1 MHRGS
6 MLATLSAVA
15 CAGAV
20 AMASPVQA
28 AGASYAQAGQ
38 GMSPNQA
45 AQPAPNQAAPP
56 AVTHPDLSDS
66 TVHKVGVAL
75 RHVTQIRQDYANRE
89 NANMALND
97 RQALA
102 QREEAASVKAVEDQG
117 LSVDQYNQVL
127 RMAMADEGLK
137 SRLLTEAQQAQ

>member
-1 MHRGS
+1 
-6 MLATLSAVA
+6 MLATFSAVA
-15 CAGAV
+15 CAGAM
-20 AMASPVQA
+20 AMASPVHA

-38 GMSPNQA
+38 GTP
-45 AQPAPNQAAPP
+45 PNQAAPP

-75 RHVTQIRQDYANRE
+75 KHVTQIRQDYANRE
-89 NANMALND
+89 NPNMAPND
-97 RQALA
+97 RQALT

-127 RMAMADEGLK
+127 RMAMADDGLK
-137 SRLLTEAQQAQ
+137 NRLLTEAQQAQ

>member
-1 MHRGS
+1 MYRGS
-6 MLATLSAVA
+6 VLATFSAVA
-15 CAGAV
+15 CVGAM
-20 AMASPVQA
+20 AMASPVHA
-28 AGASYAQAGQ
+28 AATSSYAQAGQ

-45 AQPAPNQAAPP
+45 APP
-56 AVTHPDLSDS
+56 AVTHPDLSES

-75 RHVTQIRQDYANRE
+75 KHVTQIRQDYASRE
-89 NANMALND
+89 NANANMAPDD

-127 RMAMADEGLK
+127 RMAMADDGLK
-137 SRLLTEAQQAQ
+137 NRLLAEAQQAQ

>member
-45 AQPAPNQAAPP
+45 VPP